1 MSQNDQEFLVRK
13 IRSQY
18 TQKEH
23 TQVEALKKLDD
34 RVKRPAGVFAWTFGA
49 VGAIV
54 MGAGMSLVMTD
65 IGAAVGLDGTMI
77 PGVAVGILGMVMVI
91 ANYPIYQ
98 RILNSRRKKY
108 AAEIIAL
115 SDQLIG

>member
-1 MSQNDQEFLVRK
+1 MSQSDQEFLVQK

-23 TQVEALKKLDD
+23 SRVEALKKLDNQ
-34 RVKRPAGVFAWTFGA
+34 VKRPANVFAWTFGTI
-49 VGAIV
+49 GAII
-54 MGAGMSLVMTD
+54 MGAGMSLIMTD
-65 IGAAVGLDGTMI
+65 LGAVIGLSGTMI
-77 PGVAVGILGMVMVI
+77 PGIAVGILGMAMVI

-98 RILNSRRKKY
+98 RILSSRRKRY

-115 SDQLIG
+115 SDSLME